1 MRLHIELD
9 DALVA
14 QLDKVAGHRGRSAFV
29 RRAIEAAVRQE
40 QRWAAI
46 ETAAGAIDDSG
57 HDWDADPA
65 AWVRAQRHSD
75 RRRTG

>member
-9 DALVA
+9 DDLVA

-29 RRAIEAAVRQE
+29 RRAIVAAMRHQ
-40 QRWAAI
+40 QSWAAI
-46 ETAAGAIDDSG
+46 ESAAGAIEDSG